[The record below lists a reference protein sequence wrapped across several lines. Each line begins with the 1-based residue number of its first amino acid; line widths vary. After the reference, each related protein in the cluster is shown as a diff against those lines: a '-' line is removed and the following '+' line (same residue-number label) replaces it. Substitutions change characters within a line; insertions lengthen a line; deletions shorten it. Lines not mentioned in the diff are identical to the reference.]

1 MTDEL
6 KKQNILVVDDT
17 KENLLILIG
26 ILEDDYKVSVAN
38 NGIKALKIAKK
49 TIPDLILLDIM
60 MPDMDGYEVCEKL
73 KEDPLTSNI
82 PVIFISAKD
91 QENDEVQ
98 GLELG
103 AVDYIVKPISEAIVK
118 VRIKT
123 QLTLYDQQ
131 RELDR
136 KVLLRTKELND
147 SRLSVIVKLG
157 IAAEYKDNDTGAHV
171 KRMSQYSYEIA
182 KEYGFGENDA
192 NLLLHAAPMHD
203 VGKIGIPDAIL
214 LKPGKLDPDEWI
226 IMMTHCEIGS
236 DIIGEEESALLQIAR
251 KVAYEHHE
259 KWNGKGYPRGISG
272 EDINIRARMVTVAD
286 VFDALTSVRPYK
298 EAWEI
303 ERAVDLI
310 NSEANEQFDPK
321 IVSAF
326 NNVLQKLLVIKEKYQ

>member
-1 MTDEL
+1 MIDEL
-6 KKQNILVVDDT
+6 KKQNILVVDDV
-17 KENLLILIG
+17 KENLLVLYG
-26 ILEDDYKVSVAN
+26 ILEDEYKVSIAN
-38 NGIKALKIAKK
+38 NGINALKIAKK
-49 TIPDLILLDIM
+49 IIPDLILLDIM
-60 MPDMDGYEVCEKL
+60 MPDMDGYEVCKKL
-73 KEDPLTSNI
+73 KEDPLTSDI
-82 PVIFISAKD
+82 PVIFVTAKD

-123 QLTLYDQQ
+123 HLALYDQQ

-136 KVLLRTKELND
+136 KVHIRTKELND
-147 SRLSVIVKLG
+147 SRLSVIEKLS

-182 KEYGFGENDA
+182 KEYGFSENDA

-226 IMMTHCEIGS
+226 VMMTHSEIGS
-236 DIIGEEESALLQIAR
+236 KIIGEDASELLQIAR

-259 KWNGKGYPRGISG
+259 KWNGTGYPRGISG
-272 EDINIRARMVTVAD
+272 EDIDIRARIVTVSD

-298 EAWEI
+298 DAWEI

-310 NSEANEQFDPK
+310 NSEADRQFDSRV
-321 IVSAF
+321 VSAF
-326 NNVLQKLLVIKEKYQ
+326 NNVLPKLLVIKGKY